1 MTSDTEVPTPP
12 PSPYANNPSSRFLNF
27 SDPFN
32 PFRIENGDNPAA
44 ALVSDLLTADNYVS
58 WSRAISRALR
68 AKNKLGF
75 INGTLLKPAD
85 PSDPLFEAWER
96 CNDLVVSWLQNFVSS
111 SVKSSLALV
120 DDSRILWIEL
130 KDRFTQQNGP
140 RIFQLKRDLASLSQ
154 NQDSISIYFGR
165 LKGLWDELAVYDPLP
180 DCDCGKL
187 KILHTRY
194 DRDCVIQF
202 LMGLSD
208 SYSITRDQIML
219 LDPLPPLNHVFSMV
233 QQQERHHQM
242 ISPSSPSDLMV
253 MMAKSSYKFPKPIAK
268 VTASGNPKPN
278 RPYCS
283 HCKIQ
288 GHSLDNCFKLGN
300 AEPPLCTHCH
310 MTGHNVDKCY
320 KIHGYPSGHKLH
332 GKSKI
337 FSAAATQSCVPPEV
351 DNEDASTETMALTKS
366 QYNQLIALLH
376 SQESNSTMASLS
388 IAQPSSSSSPNN
400 VSNSRVSVS
409 YKVKLPNGETVPVT
423 HVGIVQL
430 SEHLDLASW
439 TTIGMSEVRG
449 GLYHLLRS
457 WVSPSALVD
466 AWPSFL
472 SKDQSI
478 SASATHTASLSSLW
492 HYRLGHISFSRL
504 LLIKDPIVINNL
516 HSHNQTPCSICPLA
530 KQHRLPFPSSNH
542 SSLHVFDIIHCD
554 IWGPNSTI
562 AVDGSRFFL
571 TIVDDFS
578 RTTWQP
584 NILPPAHTPIPVTSL
599 PETINPSSL
608 TPSSTTTISSPSLP
622 LTLPASS
629 SSSPPAH
636 LPPRRSTR
644 TRSAPKYLQDYHCQ
658 QTTLTAPIPLLH
670 KKLMP
675 SSAIKD
681 PGWCQAMDTELAA
694 LEDNQTWELTDLPP
708 GKVPIDC
715 RKIESTI
722 SSQRLHST

>member
-1 MTSDTEVPTPP
+1 MV
-12 PSPYANNPSSRFLNF
+12 A
-27 SDPFN
+27 
-32 PFRIENGDNPAA
+32 
-44 ALVSDLLTADNYVS
+44 
-58 WSRAISRALR
+58 
-68 AKNKLGF
+68 
-75 INGTLLKPAD
+75 
-85 PSDPLFEAWER
+85 
-96 CNDLVVSWLQNFVSS
+96 
-111 SVKSSLALV
+111 
-120 DDSRILWIEL
+120 
-130 KDRFTQQNGP
+130 
-140 RIFQLKRDLASLSQ
+140 
-154 NQDSISIYFGR
+154 

-219 LDPLPPLNHVFSMV
+219 LDPLPPLNRVFSMV

-253 MMAKSSYKFPKPIAK
+253 MMAKSSYKFTKPIAK

-300 AEPPLCTHCH
+300 VEPPLCTHCH

-366 QYNQLIALLH
+366 QYNQLLALLH
-376 SQESNSTMASLS
+376 SQESNSAMASLS

-400 VSNSRVSVS
+400 VSNSRVSGMATCSCTHTQHYSISNTTPWIIDTGATDHMICCSSFFTSITAAVS

-430 SEHLDLASW
+430 SEHLVLPHVLCVPSFQFNLLSAKKLAQHTSCCLIFLSNSCFLQDLASW
-439 TTIGMSEVRG
+439 TTIGIGEVRG

-457 WVSPSALVD
+457 RVSPSALVD
-466 AWPSFL
+466 AWPFFL

-492 HYRLGHISFSRL
+492 HYRLGHI
-504 LLIKDPIVINNL
+504 
-516 HSHNQTPCSICPLA
+516 
-530 KQHRLPFPSSNH
+530 
-542 SSLHVFDIIHCD
+542 
-554 IWGPNSTI
+554 
-562 AVDGSRFFL
+562 
-571 TIVDDFS
+571 
-578 RTTWQP
+578 
-584 NILPPAHTPIPVTSL
+584 
-599 PETINPSSL
+599 
-608 TPSSTTTISSPSLP
+608 
-622 LTLPASS
+622 
-629 SSSPPAH
+629 
-636 LPPRRSTR
+636 
-644 TRSAPKYLQDYHCQ
+644 
-658 QTTLTAPIPLLH
+658 
-670 KKLMP
+670 
-675 SSAIKD
+675 
-681 PGWCQAMDTELAA
+681 
-694 LEDNQTWELTDLPP
+694 
-708 GKVPIDC
+708 
-715 RKIESTI
+715 
-722 SSQRLHST
+722 